1 MYRFSIMFKSS
12 TNLQHHIVDSDWISI
27 TAKLNIP
34 MAPHIG
40 LRTRPQYILPALPAS
55 HLGSQF
61 RPQFT
66 EPRRELAL
74 TMDSNASVNH
84 KTF

>member
-1 MYRFSIMFKSS
+1 MYHFSIMFKSS
-12 TNLQHHIVDSDWISI
+12 TNLQHHITDSNWISI

-34 MAPHIG
+34 TAPRIG
-40 LRTRPQYILPALPAS
+40 LQTRPQYILPAP

-61 RPQFT
+61 WPQFT